1 MFLDAELH
9 AAYKIG
15 NTQILNFPFPHF
27 YVENIFPDDF
37 YSIIQENLPE
47 INQMIS
53 MADHDTDNWG
63 LASYKDR
70 FVLDFAR
77 EDLMKKVEK
86 DKRIFLD
93 DFGKIFTQGNFGN
106 LLQAKFKRF
115 LDMRFKYL
123 DNVSFKHDLKLVNDK
138 HSYALGPHTD
148 KLSKVISVLFYLPKD
163 LTYQGTGTSIYI
175 PKDSN
180 TLDKEFPGK
189 HYPRDVFHKVITM
202 PFVPNSA
209 FCFIKTN
216 NSYHGVE
223 KLEMEDVNRW
233 SLQYNLYLT
242 DESLEKEIIAR
253 KKHQKENNSKN
264 SIPKASQPKFS
275 I

>member
-9 AAYKIG
+9 AAYRIG
-15 NTQILNFPFPHF
+15 NAPILNFPFPHF

-37 YSIIQENLPE
+37 YSMIQKNLPA
-47 INQMIS
+47 INEMVS
-53 MADHDTDNWG
+53 MADHDTNNWG

-86 DKRIFLD
+86 DKKEFLD
-93 DFGKIFTQGNFGN
+93 SLGKIFTQSNFSN

-115 LDMRFKYL
+115 LDMRFQYL

-138 HSYALGPHTD
+138 QNYALGPHTD
-148 KLSKVISVLFYLPKD
+148 KPSKVISVLFYLPKD
-163 LTYQGTGTSIYI
+163 LTHQGTGTSIYI
-175 PKDSN
+175 PKDPNS
-180 TLDKEFPGK
+180 LDKELPDK
-189 HYPRDVFHKVITM
+189 HYPRDDFHKIMTM

-223 KLEMEDVNRW
+223 KLEVKETDRW

-242 DESLEKEIIAR
+242 DVSLEEERIA
-253 KKHQKENNSKN
+253 KNKHQKENS
-264 SIPKASQPKFS
+264 SVPETPQSKFS

>member
-9 AAYKIG
+9 VAYRIG
-15 NTQILNFPFPHF
+15 NTQISNFPFPPF
-27 YVENIFPDDF
+27 FIENIFPNEF
-37 YSIIQENLPE
+37 YSMIQENLPE
-47 INQMIS
+47 INQMVS
-53 MADHDTDNWG
+53 MADHDALIPG

-86 DKRIFLD
+86 DKRKFLD
-93 DFGKIFTQGNFGN
+93 AFGKIFTQGNFGN

-115 LDMRFKYL
+115 LDMRFQYL

-138 HSYALGPHTD
+138 KNYGLGPHTD

-163 LTYQGTGTSIYI
+163 STHQGTGTSIYI
-175 PKDSN
+175 PKDEN
-180 TLDKEFPGK
+180 LLDKELPHK
-189 HYPRDVFHKVITM
+189 HYPREGFHKVITM

-223 KLEMEDVNRW
+223 KLEVKETDRW

-242 DESLEKEIIAR
+242 DVSLEEERIA
-253 KKHQKENNSKN
+253 KNKHQKENS
-264 SIPKASQPKFS
+264 SVPETPQSKFS

>member
-9 AAYKIG
+9 VAYRIG
-15 NTQILNFPFPHF
+15 NTQISNFPFPHF
-27 YVENIFPDDF
+27 FIENIFPNEF
-37 YSIIQENLPE
+37 YSMIQENLPE
-47 INQMIS
+47 INQMVS
-53 MADHDTDNWG
+53 MADHDALIPG

-86 DKRIFLD
+86 DKRKFLD
-93 DFGKIFTQGNFGN
+93 AFGKIFTQGNFGN

-115 LDMRFKYL
+115 LDMRFQYL

-138 HSYALGPHTD
+138 KNYGLGPHTD

-163 LTYQGTGTSIYI
+163 STHQGTGTSIYI

-180 TLDKEFPGK
+180 LLDKEVSHK
-189 HYPRDVFHKVITM
+189 NYPREDFHKVITM

-223 KLEMEDVNRW
+223 KLEMEDANRW
-233 SLQYNLYLT
+233 SLQYNLYIT
-242 DESLEKEIIAR
+242 EETLEKETIAK

-264 SIPKASQPKFS
+264 SISKASESKFS

>member
-9 AAYKIG
+9 VAYRIG

-27 YVENIFPDDF
+27 YIENIFPDEF
-37 YSIIQENLPE
+37 YSMIQENLPE

-53 MADHDTDNWG
+53 MANYGALIPG

-70 FVLDFAR
+70 FILDFAR

-86 DKRIFLD
+86 DKRKFLIA
-93 DFGKIFTQGNFGN
+93 FGKIFTQGNFGN
-106 LLQAKFKRF
+106 LLQAKFKKF
-115 LDMRFKYL
+115 LDIRFQYL
-123 DNVSFKHDLKLVNDK
+123 DNISFKHDLKLVNDK
-138 HSYALGPHTD
+138 QNYGLGPHKD
-148 KLSKVISVLFYLPKD
+148 KLSKVISVIFYLPKD
-163 LTYQGTGTSIYI
+163 LTNQGTGTSIYI

-180 TLDKEFPGK
+180 LLDKEVSHK
-189 HYPRDVFHKVITM
+189 NYPREDFHKVITM

-216 NSYHGVE
+216 NSYHDVE
-223 KLEMEDVNRW
+223 KIEMEDANRW
-233 SLQYNLYLT
+233 SLQYNLYIT
-242 DESLEKEIIAR
+242 EETLEKEIIAK

-264 SIPKASQPKFS
+264 SISKASESKFS